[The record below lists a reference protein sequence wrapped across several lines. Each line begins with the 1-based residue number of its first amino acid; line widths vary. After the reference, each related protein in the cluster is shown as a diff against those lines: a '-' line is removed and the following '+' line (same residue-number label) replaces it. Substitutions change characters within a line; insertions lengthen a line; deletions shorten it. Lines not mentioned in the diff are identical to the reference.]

1 MKYSDLI
8 FDYLINTNTE
18 VGKEC
23 GGNNSAVGNDF
34 KKDYYEI
41 VTDEESKMFGKPKGK
56 YCLLSTPVVI
66 DMFQSK
72 IDECVDLF
80 QEILK
85 EIIGEIS
92 NSDRVLVVGLGNRHI
107 SPDSLGAKV
116 VGKINIT
123 IDNKSLPKVMAIAPS
138 VMGLTGIE
146 TREIIAGV
154 VDKVKPTHLILIDSL
169 CASSVGRLGRSIQVT
184 NTGLCPGGGIGNN
197 RQCIDNKIVRNIY
210 SIGVPLMIFSSTF
223 ISSSFEKFGLDY
235 NEILSVMQISKK
247 TANSPKFL
255 ELCKTIKKIVEDDI
269 DDMIVSIKDIEDT
282 VEILANII
290 SRSINIALGV
300 E

>member
-8 FDYLINTNTE
+8 FDYLINANTE
-18 VGKEC
+18 VSNDC
-23 GGNNSAVGNDF
+23 GDNNSVSYDGF

-56 YCLLSTPVVI
+56 YCLLSTPIIVEMTQDI
-66 DMFQSK
+66 IDNSIELFSTILKDMF
-72 IDECVDLF
+72 
-80 QEILK
+80 
-85 EIIGEIS
+85 GEIS
-92 NSDRVLVVGLGNRHI
+92 CRDRVLIVGLGNRHI
-107 SPDSLGAKV
+107 SSDSLGAKV

-123 IDNKSLPKVMAIAPS
+123 IENKVLPKVMAIAPS

-169 CASSVGRLGRSIQVT
+169 CASSAGRLGRSIQVT

-197 RQCIDNKIVRNIY
+197 RQCIDNKMVKNIY

-235 NEILSVMQISKK
+235 NEILSIMQISKK
-247 TANSPKFL
+247 STNSPKFL
-255 ELCKTIKKIVEDDI
+255 ELCRTIKKIVEDDK

-282 VEILANII
+282 VEVLSNII
-290 SRSINIALGV
+290 SKSINIAIGV

>member
-8 FDYLINTNTE
+8 FDYINEHNVE
-18 VGKEC
+18 VAKDVSCIGL
-23 GGNNSAVGNDF
+23 NDDTTF

-56 YCLLSTPVVI
+56 YCLISSPIITEMMQDKI
-66 DMFQSK
+66 DKCIDIFQS
-72 IDECVDLF
+72 V
-80 QEILK
+80 LK
-85 EIIGEIS
+85 EFLVEIKS
-92 NSDRVLVVGLGNRHI
+92 DDRVLIVGLGNRHI
-107 SPDSLGAKV
+107 SSDSLGAKV

-123 IDNKSLPKVMAIAPS
+123 IENKLLPKVMAIAPS

-154 VDKVKPTHLILIDSL
+154 VDRVKPTHLILIDSL
-169 CASSVGRLGRSIQVT
+169 CASSVDRLGRSIQLT

-197 RQCIDNKIVRNIY
+197 RQCIDNKLVKNIY

-223 ISSSFEKFGLDY
+223 ISGSFEKFGLDY
-235 NEILSVMQISKK
+235 DKILSVMQIAKK
-247 TANSPKFL
+247 SGGNRDFL
-255 ELCKTIKKIVEDDI
+255 NICKTLKKIVEDDL

-282 VEILANII
+282 VEILSTII
-290 SRSINIALGV
+290 AKSLNIALGV